1 MPDGHD
7 HFSVEVIERLVDVDP
22 AAWDACAGA
31 DNPFISYHFLNSLE
45 VSGSVGQATGWTP
58 RHLLVRN
65 GIGQILACMP
75 LYLKGHS
82 HGEYIFDWAWA
93 DAYERADGKYY
104 PKLLSG
110 VPFTPVTAPKFLI
123 HPDVPKNLHTTLHS
137 HLAKTLVKLCE
148 QAHLSSVHVNFIPE
162 DDAKDLADFGF
173 LHRTGI
179 QFHWPNDNYASFDDF
194 LARLTSRKRKAIK
207 KERRQALENGAITLE
222 RLSGQDITPEHWDAL
237 YRFYLDTG
245 AKKWG
250 QPYLNREFFHLI
262 GACMA
267 DRIVLVM
274 AKRTTKHGNAYI
286 AGALNL
292 IGTEALYGRYWG
304 CSEDVRYLHFEVCYY
319 QAIEIAIER
328 GLKRVE
334 AGAQGEHKIARG
346 YLPTLTHSAHFI
358 TDPGFR
364 NAISDFL
371 VKERRG
377 VKNQKRAL
385 LEESPYRQ
393 VDNSE

>member
-1 MPDGHD
+1 MPDGPD
-7 HFSVEVIERLVDVDP
+7 HFTVDVVERLADVDR
-22 AAWDACAGA
+22 AAWEACAGG
-31 DNPFISYHFLNSLE
+31 DNPFISYDFLNSLE
-45 VSGSVGQATGWTP
+45 ISRSVGQGTGWAP
-58 RHLLVRN
+58 RHLLVRE
-65 GIGQILACMP
+65 GTGQILACMP
-75 LYLKGHS
+75 LYLKGNS

-93 DAYERADGKYY
+93 EAFERAGGQYY
-104 PKLLSG
+104 PKLLSA
-110 VPFTPVTAPKFLI
+110 VPFTPVTAPKLLI
-123 HPDVPKNLHTTLHS
+123 ADAVPQALRSTLH
-137 HLAKTLVKLCE
+137 HHIAQTLVQLCK
-148 QAHLSSVHVNFIPE
+148 QAHLSSIHVNFVSQDE
-162 DDAKDLADFGF
+162 AKGLDEFGF
-173 LHRTGI
+173 LHRLGI
-179 QFHWPNDNYASFDDF
+179 QFHWPNDNYATFDDF
-194 LARLTSRKRKAIK
+194 LGRLTSRKRKAIK
-207 KERRQALENGAITLE
+207 KERRQALEDGAITLE
-222 RLSGQDITPEHWDAL
+222 RLSGSDIRPKHWDAL

-250 QPYLNREFFHLI
+250 QAYLNREFFDLI
-262 GACMA
+262 GATMA

-274 AKRTTKHGNAYI
+274 AKRGETYI

-358 TDPGFR
+358 ADAGFR
-364 NAISDFL
+364 EAISDFL
-371 VKERRG
+371 DKERQG

-385 LEESPYRQ
+385 LEESPYRKE
-393 VDNSE
+393 DISE